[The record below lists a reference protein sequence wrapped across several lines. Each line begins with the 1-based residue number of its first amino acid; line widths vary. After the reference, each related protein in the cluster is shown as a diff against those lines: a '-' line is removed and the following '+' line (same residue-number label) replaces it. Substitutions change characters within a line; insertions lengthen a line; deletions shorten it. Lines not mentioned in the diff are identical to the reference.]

1 MMPLAGFLLLVIWRM
16 ARRWKRVGTGVWGDA
31 LAAGGLFL
39 CCWPVAAWLMIAS
52 LEKQFPVQA
61 FPAGDAQ
68 AIVVLAANFFP
79 ASGAHT
85 EDEPGFG
92 TYIRTAHAA
101 WLFHHWRRLPIVA
114 SGGSAGQGM
123 QPVAAVMRR
132 ELLERGVPDEM
143 IWVEGR
149 SSNTYGN
156 AVETAHLLMPKGMR
170 RIVLVTEAFHMP
182 RAVGCFRKQGF
193 EVLPAAASYRT
204 LQLHSWGEFLLP
216 RVWAVEVEQEAIHEW
231 VGLAWYK
238 IHGEI

>member
-1 MMPLAGFLLLVIWRM
+1 
-16 ARRWKRVGTGVWGDA
+16 
-31 LAAGGLFL
+31 
-39 CCWPVAAWLMIAS
+39 
-52 LEKQFPVQA
+52 
-61 FPAGDAQ
+61 
-68 AIVVLAANFFP
+68 
-79 ASGAHT
+79 
-85 EDEPGFG
+85 
-92 TYIRTAHAA
+92 
-101 WLFHHWRRLPIVA
+101 
-114 SGGSAGQGM
+114 
-123 QPVAAVMRR
+123 
-132 ELLERGVPDEM
+132 M